1 MRYILTTFLLAIT
14 ASLVANA
21 QQTDDEKNE
30 VKLHAFNL
38 IIFKTLDGLARTHP
52 QSEFDLGL
60 VHLGQP
66 TERTRLAVCRISVN
80 SPITTNSLP
89 SPRIIGT
96 FS

>member
-14 ASLVANA
+14 ASLVANRRR
-21 QQTDDEKNE
+21 KNE

-38 IIFKTLDGLARTHP
+38 IIFKTLDDLVRTHP